1 MVKTVKQT
9 TIREEKIRMSPKE
22 AREWAL
28 LCNGV
33 AEESNT
39 SSDEEVKLPG
49 FTRFGKDEFGIDDI
63 QND

>member
-39 SSDEEVKLPG
+39 SLYEEVKLPG

-63 QND
+63 QSE

>member
-9 TIREEKIRMSPKE
+9 TVREEKIRMTPKE

-39 SSDEEVKLPG
+39 SSDEEVKLSG
-49 FTRFGKDEFGIDDI
+49 FT
-63 QND
+63 

>member
-1 MVKTVKQT
+1 MVRTIKQT
-9 TIREEKIRMSPKE
+9 TVREEKIRMSPKE

-39 SSDEEVKLPG
+39 SLDEEVKLPG

-63 QND
+63 QSD